1 LYTIKTDGSSR
12 VRLAKDAQSFN
23 FLFSPDKRRIA
34 YIKFYTTE
42 EGGDLYI
49 SNFNGKDMKRL
60 DSGVWS
66 FRFVD
71 GGKYIVYVKVTDLDR
86 GNPESEIYR
95 IRIDGQKKERLLD
108 ADDGLYTFIWPLP

>member
-1 LYTIKTDGSSR
+1 
-12 VRLAKDAQSFN
+12 
-23 FLFSPDKRRIA
+23 
-34 YIKFYTTE
+34 
-42 EGGDLYI
+42 
-49 SNFNGKDMKRL
+49 
-60 DSGVWS
+60 
-66 FRFVD
+66 VD